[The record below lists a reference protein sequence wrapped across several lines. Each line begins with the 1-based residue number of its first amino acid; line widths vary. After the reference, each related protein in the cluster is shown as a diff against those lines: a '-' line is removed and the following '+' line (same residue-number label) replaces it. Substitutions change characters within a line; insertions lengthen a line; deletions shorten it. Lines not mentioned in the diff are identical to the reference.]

1 MEKLVE
7 LSGLGKTFPGKAGKP
22 VAVLRDL
29 NLTIFSGQTLCVMGE
44 SGCGKTTLGKIIA
57 GLSDYTTGSYRFC
70 GKEVSQLRGKDRRA
84 FRESVQMIHQNPYE
98 SLNPALM
105 VFDTIANPIKRHRKI
120 TKMSELYEEVT
131 RLLKMVGLTPVEDFV
146 DKYPAHLS
154 GGQRQRVSIARTLAM
169 NPKLIVV
176 DEATSMIDTS
186 LRISLLSTMKQVQ
199 QELGVAYFFITHD
212 LALGKYFAKGQQAM
226 VMYLG
231 RAVETAE
238 MDELVAHPCHP
249 YSRAIISAA
258 VGDRGILENSG
269 ILKYSLK
276 DADIASFNN
285 MPDGCPLH
293 PRCPECMDGICQSG
307 VPEGFEVAK
316 GHCAAC
322 YLYRKTAESE
332 KCI

>member
-1 MEKLVE
+1 METIVE
-7 LSGLGKTFPGKAGKP
+7 ISNLGKSFPQKGGDP
-22 VAVLRDL
+22 VTILRDV
-29 NLTIFSGQTLCVMGE
+29 NLTISAGQTLCVMGE

-70 GKEVSQLRGKDRRA
+70 GKEVSGLRGKEWDT
-84 FRESVQMIHQNPYE
+84 FRENVQLIHQNPYE

-105 VFDTIANPIKRHRKI
+105 VFDIIANPIKRHRKI
-120 TKMSELYEEVT
+120 TRIPELYEEVT
-131 RLLKMVGLTPVEDFV
+131 RLLKLVGLTPVEDFV

-154 GGQRQRVSIARTLAM
+154 GGQRQRVSIARILAM

-186 LRISLLSTMKQVQ
+186 LRISLLSTMKQIQ
-199 QELGVAYFFITHD
+199 RELGVAYFFITHD
-212 LALGKYFAKGQQAM
+212 LALGKYFAKGQEAM

-231 RAVETAE
+231 RAVEIAN
-238 MDELVAHPCHP
+238 MDDLVANPCHP

-258 VGDRGILENSG
+258 VGDTGILEDSG

-285 MPDGCPLH
+285 MPTGCPLH
-293 PRCPECMDGICQSG
+293 PRCPECIEGICQKD
-307 VPEGFEVAK
+307 VPEPFDVEE
-316 GHCAAC
+316 GHRVAC
-322 YLYRKTAESE
+322 YLYQKS
-332 KCI
+332 

>member
-131 RLLKMVGLTPVEDFV
+131 RLLKMVGLTPEEDFV

-186 LRISLLSTMKQVQ
+186 LRISL
-199 QELGVAYFFITHD
+199 
-212 LALGKYFAKGQQAM
+212 
-226 VMYLG
+226 
-231 RAVETAE
+231 
-238 MDELVAHPCHP
+238 
-249 YSRAIISAA
+249 
-258 VGDRGILENSG
+258 
-269 ILKYSLK
+269 
-276 DADIASFNN
+276 
-285 MPDGCPLH
+285 
-293 PRCPECMDGICQSG
+293 
-307 VPEGFEVAK
+307 
-316 GHCAAC
+316 
-322 YLYRKTAESE
+322 
-332 KCI
+332 

>member
-1 MEKLVE
+1 VEKIVE
-7 LSGLGKTFPGKAGKP
+7 ISNLGKSFPQKGGEP
-22 VAVLRDL
+22 VTILRDV
-29 NLTIFSGQTLCVMGE
+29 NLTISAGQTLCVMGE

-57 GLSDYTTGSYRFC
+57 GLSDYTTGSYKFC
-70 GKEVSQLRGKDRRA
+70 GKEVSGLRGKEWDT
-84 FRESVQMIHQNPYE
+84 FRESVQLIHQNPYE

-105 VFDTIANPIKRHRKI
+105 VFDIIANPIKRHRKI
-120 TKMSELYEEVT
+120 TKIPELYEEVT
-131 RLLKMVGLTPVEDFV
+131 RLLKLVGLTPVEDFV

-154 GGQRQRVSIARTLAM
+154 GGQRQRVSIARILAM

-186 LRISLLSTMKQVQ
+186 LRISLLSTMKQIQ

-212 LALGKYFAKGQQAM
+212 LALGKYFAKGQEAM

-231 RAVETAE
+231 RAVEVAN
-238 MDELVAHPCHP
+238 MDDLVANPCHP

-258 VGDRGILENSG
+258 VGDTGILEDSG

-285 MPDGCPLH
+285 MPTGCPLH
-293 PRCPECMDGICQSG
+293 PRCPECVDGVCRSA
-307 VPEGFEVAK
+307 VPEAFDVGE
-316 GHCAAC
+316 GHRVAC
-322 YLYRKTAESE
+322 YLYQNKG
-332 KCI
+332 

>member
-1 MEKLVE
+1 MEKIVE
-7 LSGLGKTFPGKAGKP
+7 ISNLSKSFPQKGGEP
-22 VAVLRDL
+22 VTILRDVS
-29 NLTIFSGQTLCVMGE
+29 LTISAGQTLCVMGE

-57 GLSDYTTGSYRFC
+57 GLSDYSAGSYKFC
-70 GKEVSQLRGKDRRA
+70 GKEVSELRGKDWDE
-84 FRESVQMIHQNPYE
+84 FRENVQLIHQNPYE

-105 VFDTIANPIKRHRKI
+105 VFDIIANPIKRHRKI
-120 TKMSELYEEVT
+120 TKIPELYEEVT
-131 RLLKMVGLTPVEDFV
+131 RLLKLVGLTPVEDFV

-154 GGQRQRVSIARTLAM
+154 GGQRQRVSIARILAM

-186 LRISLLSTMKQVQ
+186 LRISLLSTMKQIQ

-212 LALGKYFAKGQQAM
+212 LALGKYFAKGQEAM

-231 RAVETAE
+231 RAVETAN
-238 MDELVAHPCHP
+238 MDDLVANPCHP

-258 VGDRGILENSG
+258 VGDTGILEDSG

-285 MPDGCPLH
+285 MPTGCPLH
-293 PRCPECMDGICQSG
+293 PRCPECMDGICCSG
-307 VPEGFEVAK
+307 VPEAFDVGK
-316 GHCAAC
+316 GHRVAC
-322 YLYRKTAESE
+322 YLYRD
-332 KCI
+332 KC